1 MASRPEDA
9 DDWDPMTANADPGPA
24 SGSGRVGA
32 SGPTDSLW
40 LHLLKL
46 SMVASA
52 VGLVVCAVAAWLA
65 AGPLAALSSVGG
77 GLLVMVFFGISLLT
91 GHMVGRSNPS
101 GAIGVFVAMYFIKV
115 VGFAAVLF
123 AIGQPAWLEGTWFVA
138 GAVAAVI
145 LWQAAEMYG
154 FSKARLQI
162 YNDPHTKDSSDA

>member
-1 MASRPEDA
+1 
-9 DDWDPMTANADPGPA
+9 MTANADPGPA

-32 SGPTDSLW
+32 SGPTASLW

-46 SMVASA
+46 STLASA
-52 VGLVVCAVAAWLA
+52 AGLMVCAVAAWRLA
-65 AGPLAALSSVGG
+65 GTQAILSSVGG
-77 GLLVMVFFGISLLT
+77 GLLVMVFFGISLLA

-123 AIGQPAWLEGTWFVA
+123 AVGQPAWLDRTWFVA

-162 YNDPHTKDSSDA
+162 YNDPPTKDSSDA